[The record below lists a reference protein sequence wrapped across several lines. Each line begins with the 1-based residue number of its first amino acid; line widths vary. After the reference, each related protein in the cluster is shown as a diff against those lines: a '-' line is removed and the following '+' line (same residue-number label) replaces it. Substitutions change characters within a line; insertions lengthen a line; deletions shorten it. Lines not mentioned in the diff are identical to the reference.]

1 MASPKTQRAK
11 CFTSHFKCD
20 LSDHIITVSP
30 ITARFPAL
38 ECSDGRHYQYKVFQP
53 GQPTYGNIVFEILDH
68 KDTMPNIKSWVK
80 DVYDGKEVRKDITLE
95 VHDQSGDIV
104 RSFNFIDCFPVSLDY
119 LNCGAAGASGSVGR
133 ARLEIRV
140 NRIDMA

>member
-1 MASPKTQRAK
+1 MASPQDQRAK
-11 CFTSHFKCD
+11 CFTSYFKCD

-38 ECSDGRHYQYKVFQP
+38 ECSDGRHYQYKVCQP
-53 GQPTYGNIVFEILDH
+53 GQPTYGNIVFEILEH
-68 KDTMPNIKSWVK
+68 KDSFPKIKSWVK
-80 DVYDGKEVRKDITLE
+80 DCYDGKETRKDISLE
-95 VHDQSGDIV
+95 IFDQAKDTV
-104 RSFNFIDCFPVSLDY
+104 RTFNFMDCFPVSLDY
-119 LNCGAAGASGSVGR
+119 LNLGAAGSSGSVNR